1 MKGREGGRTT
11 ETRAKLEGIETSNTS
26 ESLSLDGGG
35 DVVMASFDDGEL
47 SRVKWSSATCVCVC
61 VLIEASGSSGDGSDG
76 SSRYKLLS

>member
-1 MKGREGGRTT
+1 M
-11 ETRAKLEGIETSNTS
+11 EGIETSNTS
-26 ESLSLDGGG
+26 ESLFLDGGGG

-47 SRVKWSSATCVCVC
+47 SRVKWRSATCVCVC